1 MRPTLDAAAKLQLE
15 QQKLKDLGEG
25 AIIYKSKNEIR
36 HIFKADPT
44 NPPVT
49 ITLVF
54 TAAVL
59 TSLLGLFVAV
69 SYPPPPGKIL
79 IRRS

>member
-1 MRPTLDAAAKLQLE
+1 M
-15 QQKLKDLGEG
+15 
-25 AIIYKSKNEIR
+25 YKSKDEIR
-36 HIFKADPT
+36 HIFKSDPKS
-44 NPPVT
+44 PPVT

-69 SYPPPPGKIL
+69 SYPYSKTL

>member
-1 MRPTLDAAAKLQLE
+1 M
-15 QQKLKDLGEG
+15 KDLGEG
-25 AIIYKSKNEIR
+25 AIVYKAKSEIR
-36 HIFKADPT
+36 HTFRADPKS
-44 NPPVT
+44 PPVT

-69 SYPPPPGKIL
+69 SIPG
-79 IRRS
+79 IRPTVVSRS

>member
-1 MRPTLDAAAKLQLE
+1 MDAAAKLQLG

-25 AIIYKSKNEIR
+25 AIMYKSKDEII
-36 HIFKADPT
+36 HIFKSDPKS
-44 NPPVT
+44 PPVT

-59 TSLLGLFVAV
+59 TSLLGLFIAV
-69 SYPPPPGKIL
+69 SYPPPPGKTS